1 MDRFYHHFSAR
12 KILINGHTSGHQAG
26 VTGCSHQ
33 ALGVSTGLRSSYT
46 CSHSAVGSMRA
57 VKGARSVTHIA
68 GDVTKCSGRFG
79 RLFPRGEVEVGFK
92 RGKDRNEQVD
102 VVDT

>member
-1 MDRFYHHFSAR
+1 
-12 KILINGHTSGHQAG
+12 
-26 VTGCSHQ
+26 
-33 ALGVSTGLRSSYT
+33 
-46 CSHSAVGSMRA
+46 MRA

-79 RLFPRGEVEVGFK
+79 RLFPRGEVEVGLK